1 MAGQFIDIKLNNKK
15 ISDNVE
21 KLILDTES
29 AYRGQLFKV
38 ADTILEKD
46 NIQVVLLAGPSCAGK
61 TTSANLLKEC
71 FEKRGKDVVTISMDD
86 FFIDRDKTPFLPN
99 GLRDLDSPNSVDIAH
114 MEECFRSF
122 FAGVTTTFPIY
133 DFKTGTSAHTSF
145 KLTKKQNTIVI
156 FEGLHTLNPVLYK
169 HLGTENYF
177 KIYVNSLTG
186 FCTDD
191 CIMSARELRL
201 LRRMIRDVDRRDL
214 SPQTTLKNWSAVC
227 DAEDKYITP
236 FANNADIFIDTTHD
250 FELGIYKEAFENLI
264 KRGKVTPAE
273 YVKYDV
279 LSASNEVDRAY
290 LPKSSLMWEFVDP
303 PKTHKKPKL
312 AQPKPRKSL
321 RNDTPKQSKKQN

>member
-1 MAGQFIDIKLNNKK
+1 MAGQYIDIKLNNKK
-15 ISDNVE
+15 IKDNVE

-38 ADTILEKD
+38 ADTILEKG

-99 GLRDLDSPNSVDIAH
+99 GLRDLDSPNSVNMTL
-114 MEECFRSF
+114 MEECFKSF
-122 FAGVTTTFPIY
+122 FSGKTTTFPIY
-133 DFKTGTSAHTSF
+133 DFKTGTSANTHF
-145 KLTKKQNTIVI
+145 KLTKKSNTIVI

-169 HLGTENYF
+169 HIGTDKYF
-177 KIYVNSLTG
+177 KIYVNTLTG
-186 FCTDD
+186 FSSGDD
-191 CIMSARELRL
+191 TMSARELRL

-214 SPQTTLKNWSAVC
+214 SPQTTLKNWPAVC

-236 FANNADIFIDTTHD
+236 FANNADIFIDTTHE
-250 FELGIYKEAFENLI
+250 FELGVFKEAFESLI
-264 KRGKVTPAE
+264 KRQKVTPSE
-273 YVKYDV
+273 YVKYNV
-279 LSASNEVDRAY
+279 LHDSAEVDRAY

-303 PKTHKKPKL
+303 PKHKKKIRTIV
-312 AQPKPRKSL
+312 PKPRRSL
-321 RNDTPKQSKKQN
+321 RNEK